1 VTYILYNMA
10 QINSLIGF
18 WNNKSEEAEKRSIVK
33 PKNECVKN
41 RNWAKKDG
49 MIPVKK
55 APVIKVEKRAEEYFQ
70 ESDNSKTKSDEDSKK
85 RDIGTSLEK
94 TSIKS
99 GNLSRPTSLPSSPT
113 PGRSSTDT
121 QSARLAKEKP
131 VSPFLKFRQLETGNE
146 RLNSPPP
153 TPSIM
158 TSLCRNSSL
167 PPSPRPTITHAQMS
181 SGTAPGRV
189 GSGAKEIILGWV
201 QQTIQDYPIPMTN
214 FSSCW
219 SNGLAFCALI
229 HVFYPD
235 SFTWSSLLPE
245 NREYNFSLAFDLS
258 EQLAGIS
265 PLLEVEDMVK
275 YTKPDW
281 KCVFTYVQSF
291 YRRFRNIQAP
301 GKIHT
306 NTIPTHNKDD
316 EEDNNKEIHPEE
328 SSKHSQVTVT
338 NTPSSC
344 LSPTSEGKSTP
355 NSKSCRSISL
365 CTGQAAAVGDKEETR
380 RKYSFS
386 PSIVTEVVVGNT
398 RM

>member
-1 VTYILYNMA
+1 MA
-10 QINSLIGF
+10 HINSLIGF
-18 WNNKSEEAEKRSIVK
+18 WNSKSEEAEKRSAAK
-33 PKNECVKN
+33 PRIENSKIRKWENKDDITPI
-41 RNWAKKDG
+41 KKL
-49 MIPVKK
+49 
-55 APVIKVEKRAEEYFQ
+55 PVIKVEKRADNVSQEAEYGERKNIMSDI
-70 ESDNSKTKSDEDSKK
+70 ESNKCFTGTK
-85 RDIGTSLEK
+85 LEK
-94 TSIKS
+94 TTINS
-99 GNLSRPTSLPSSPT
+99 GDLTRPSSYPSSPT
-113 PGRSSTDT
+113 PGRSSTT
-121 QSARLAKEKP
+121 TPSAKQNL
-131 VSPFLKFRQLETGNE
+131 VSPFSKFRQLESCNE
-146 RLNSPPP
+146 RSRSSPP

-167 PPSPRPTITHAQMS
+167 PPSLRPTITHAQMT

-235 SFTWSSLLPE
+235 IFNWSSLIPE
-245 NREYNFSLAFDLS
+245 NREYNFSLAFSLA

-291 YRRFRNIQAP
+291 YRRFRNTQPP
-301 GKIHT
+301 GT
-306 NTIPTHNKDD
+306 TPTHNKNDQDD
-316 EEDNNKEIHPEE
+316 HTKESSPEE
-328 SSKHSQVTVT
+328 SSKEPQETVPDT
-338 NTPSSC
+338 ASSS
-344 LSPTSEGKSTP
+344 LSPTSAEKSRA

-365 CTGQAAAVGDKEETR
+365 CSGQAAAVGNKEDTR

-386 PSIVTEVVVGNT
+386 PSIGTEAVVGNT
-398 RM
+398 RQ

>member
-1 VTYILYNMA
+1 MA
-10 QINSLIGF
+10 HINSLIGF
-18 WNNKSEEAEKRSIVK
+18 WNNKSVEAEQRNATKPRSEHLRIRK
-33 PKNECVKN
+33 WEKNDDIISVKN
-41 RNWAKKDG
+41 L
-49 MIPVKK
+49 PVMK
-55 APVIKVEKRAEEYFQ
+55 IDKRAAENIQ
-70 ESDNSKTKSDEDSKK
+70 
-85 RDIGTSLEK
+85 GTSQGEIKDTIRDENSIDADPKLEK
-94 TSIKS
+94 TTIKC
-99 GNLSRPTSLPSSPT
+99 GNLTRPSSHPSSPT
-113 PGRSSTDT
+113 PGRSSTST
-121 QSARLAKEKP
+121 SSPRQNQL
-131 VSPFLKFRQLETGNE
+131 SPFLKFRQLESCTE
-146 RLNSPPP
+146 RSISSPP

-167 PPSPRPTITHAQMS
+167 PPSLRPTITHAQMT

-219 SNGLAFCALI
+219 SSGLAFCALI

-235 SFTWSSLLPE
+235 IFNWSSLIPE
-245 NREYNFSLAFDLS
+245 NREYNFSLAFSLA

-291 YRRFRNIQAP
+291 YRRFRNTQPP
-301 GKIHT
+301 GT
-306 NTIPTHNKDD
+306 TPTHNKNDQDD
-316 EEDNNKEIHPEE
+316 HTKESSPEE
-328 SSKHSQVTVT
+328 SSKEPQETVPDT
-338 NTPSSC
+338 ASSS
-344 LSPTSEGKSTP
+344 LSPTSAEKSRA

-365 CTGQAAAVGDKEETR
+365 CSGQAAAVGNKEDTR

-386 PSIVTEVVVGNT
+386 PSIGTEAVVGNT
-398 RM
+398 RQ

>member
-1 VTYILYNMA
+1 M
-10 QINSLIGF
+10 
-18 WNNKSEEAEKRSIVK
+18 
-33 PKNECVKN
+33 
-41 RNWAKKDG
+41 
-49 MIPVKK
+49 
-55 APVIKVEKRAEEYFQ
+55 IKVENRAEEYFQ
-70 ESDNSKTKSDEDSKK
+70 EPDNCKTKKIISDEDSKK
-85 RDIGTSLEK
+85 SDISTSLEK

-113 PGRSSTDT
+113 PPGRSSTDT
-121 QSARLAKEKP
+121 QSARLAKEKL

-146 RLNSPPP
+146 RFSSPPP

-158 TSLCRNSSL
+158 TSLFRNSSL
-167 PPSPRPTITHAQMS
+167 PASPRPTITHAQMS

-201 QQTIQDYPIPMTN
+201 QQTIQNYPIPMTN

-291 YRRFRNIQAP
+291 YRRNIQAT
-301 GKIHT
+301 GKMHT

-316 EEDNNKEIHPEE
+316 EEDNNKEIHREE
-328 SSKHSQVTVT
+328 SSKHSQVNVQ

-344 LSPTSEGKSTP
+344 LSPTNEGKSTA
-355 NSKSCRSISL
+355 NTKNCRSISL
-365 CTGQAAAVGDKEETR
+365 CTGQAAAVGDKEET
-380 RKYSFS
+380 
-386 PSIVTEVVVGNT
+386 
-398 RM
+398 

>member
-1 VTYILYNMA
+1 MEN
-10 QINSLIGF
+10 
-18 WNNKSEEAEKRSIVK
+18 
-33 PKNECVKN
+33 
-41 RNWAKKDG
+41 
-49 MIPVKK
+49 
-55 APVIKVEKRAEEYFQ
+55 
-70 ESDNSKTKSDEDSKK
+70 
-85 RDIGTSLEK
+85 
-94 TSIKS
+94 TSIKR
-99 GNLSRPTSLPSSPT
+99 GNLSRPSSLPSSPT
-113 PGRSSTDT
+113 PGRSSANT

-146 RLNSPPP
+146 RLRSSPSPP

-167 PPSPRPTITHAQMS
+167 PPSPRPTITHAQMT

-291 YRRFRNIQAP
+291 YRRFRNTQP
-301 GKIHT
+301 
-306 NTIPTHNKDD
+306 PNKSQ
-316 EEDNNKEIHPEE
+316 DNNNQFTETVKKKDTKED
-328 SSKHSQVTVT
+328 T
-338 NTPSSC
+338 
-344 LSPTSEGKSTP
+344 
-355 NSKSCRSISL
+355 
-365 CTGQAAAVGDKEETR
+365 KEN
-380 RKYSFS
+380 Y
-386 PSIVTEVVVGNT
+386 
-398 RM
+398 